1 MKHAGSI
8 NKISQIPILSRETQF
23 RLASDARAGDT
34 NAREKLIY
42 HNLRLVVHLASFHFS
57 HARIEELV
65 GEGTVGLMKA
75 AGSFNPDR
83 GYTFVSY
90 ASFFIR
96 EAISR
101 YLREVYSSVHFP
113 KNRLNQL
120 RVEDTNP
127 FISTDSWER
136 LVSSS
141 EGEKLMAKDSLHDPA
156 NQFEE
161 KDLIERLWQYVHELP
176 KLYQVIIK
184 HRYGLGNRKI
194 KTLQF
199 LSRKLRLRR
208 DKVRQHELAALRILR
223 LKCETANITEVVG

>member
-8 NKISQIPILSRETQF
+8 NKISQIPILPQETQF
-23 RLASDARAGDT
+23 KLAADARAGDT
-34 NAREKLIY
+34 NALQKLIY
-42 HNLRLVVHLASFHFS
+42 HNLRLVVHLASFHMR

-75 AGSFNPDR
+75 AGRFNPDR
-83 GYTFVSY
+83 GYSFVSY

-101 YLREVYSSVHFP
+101 YLREAYSSVHFP

-120 RVEDTNP
+120 RAEGTNP

-136 LVSSS
+136 LISSP
-141 EGEKLMAKDSLHDPA
+141 EGEKLRVEDSLNDPA
-156 NQFEE
+156 NQFDE
-161 KDLIERLWQYVHELP
+161 KDLIERLWQYVDDLP

-184 HRYGLGNRKI
+184 HRHGLGNRKI
-194 KTLQF
+194 RTLKSLGQ
-199 LSRKLRLRR
+199 KLRLRR
-208 DKVRQHELAALRILR
+208 EKVRQHELAALRMLR
-223 LKCETANITEVVG
+223 LKCEAANVTGV

>member
-1 MKHAGSI
+1 MKLEGSI
-8 NKISQIPILSRETQF
+8 NKISQIPILPQETQLK
-23 RLASDARAGDT
+23 LAADARAGDT
-34 NAREKLIY
+34 AALQKLIY
-42 HNLRLVVHLASFHFS
+42 HNLRLVVHLASFHMR
-57 HARIEELV
+57 HARIEELI
-65 GEGTVGLMKA
+65 GEGTAGLMKA

-83 GYTFVSY
+83 GYSFVSY

-120 RVEDTNP
+120 RAEGTNP

-136 LVSSS
+136 LISSR
-141 EGEKLMAKDSLHDPA
+141 EGEQLMAADCVNDPA
-156 NQFEE
+156 DQFEE
-161 KDLIERLWQYVHELP
+161 KDLIERVWQYVGELP

-194 KTLQF
+194 RTLQF
-199 LSRKLRLRR
+199 LGQKLHLRR
-208 DKVRQHELAALRILR
+208 EKARQYELAALRMLR
-223 LKCETANITEVVG
+223 LKCEAANITGA